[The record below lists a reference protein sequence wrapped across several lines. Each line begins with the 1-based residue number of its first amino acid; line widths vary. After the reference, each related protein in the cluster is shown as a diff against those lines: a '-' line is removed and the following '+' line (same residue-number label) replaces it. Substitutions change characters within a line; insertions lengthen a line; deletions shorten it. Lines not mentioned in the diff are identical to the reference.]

1 MAEGLTLLM
10 LDSHPVSKKRVL
22 LIVED
27 FDNIRNLFGRY
38 LSVHDFEVI
47 SAGTIAD
54 AIALGKEAAPDI
66 VLVDFDMRSADPY
79 KNITALHTALP
90 LSRLVTIDGSNRHI
104 LEDRAKIAGASTVV
118 PRTLT
123 PAMLESVIN
132 A

>member
-1 MAEGLTLLM
+1 MAQGWTLVM
-10 LDSHPVSKKRVL
+10 VNSHATEKKRVL

-38 LSVHDFEVI
+38 LSVHDYEVI

-66 VLVDFDMRSADPY
+66 VLMDFDMRSTDPY
-79 KNITALHTALP
+79 KNISALHNALP
-90 LSRLVTIDGSNRHI
+90 SSKLVTVDGSNRHI
-104 LEDRAKIAGASTVV
+104 LEDKAKIAGATTVV
-118 PRTLT
+118 PRTMA
-123 PAMLESVIN
+123 PDKLESTLN

>member
-1 MAEGLTLLM
+1 MADGFTYLM
-10 LDSHPVSKKRVL
+10 IQSHATGKKKVL

-27 FDNIRNLFGRY
+27 FDIIRNLFGRY

-47 SAGTIAD
+47 SAATIAD
-54 AIALGKEAAPDI
+54 AIALSAESAPDI
-66 VLVDFDMRSADPY
+66 VLVDFDMRSPDPY

-104 LEDRAKIAGASTVV
+104 LEDKAKIAGATTVV